1 MTTTNSNAIACA
13 SASID
18 MSAIPASVP
27 SLCIPRVFANV
38 TRERIAKV
46 FEELDLGIIERI
58 DLVSKVGRDNGD
70 KFQRVFIHFRSWGG
84 NSNAIKARERV
95 LQGKEIKII
104 YDDPWFWKVSAN
116 RAHDSSSAA
125 PAFKRPE
132 VKKKISIDFDCDSS
146 TPSRPVDNVKRPTY
160 DNRPKRDQ
168 GQGQG
173 GKPPYK
179 KPITK
184 LVIKKE
190 EPEPV
195 KALEK
200 EKEKE
205 KEKAGEEG
213 EIVETK

>member
-1 MTTTNSNAIACA
+1 MTTTNSNACA

-18 MSAIPASVP
+18 MSAIPANVP

-58 DLVSKVGRDNGD
+58 DLVSKIGRDNGD

-84 NSNAIKARERV
+84 NSNAVKARERV

-116 RAHDSSSAA
+116 RSHDSSSASA
-125 PAFKRPE
+125 QAFKRPD

-146 TPSRPVDNVKRPTY
+146 TPSRPVDNVKRPAY
-160 DNRPKRDQ
+160 DNRPARDPRPAQ

-173 GKPPYK
+173 KSPYK

-190 EPEPV
+190 ENEPAPV
-195 KALEK
+195 TILKK
-200 EKEKE
+200 EKV
-205 KEKAGEEG
+205 GEEG
-213 EIVETK
+213 EIVEQTK